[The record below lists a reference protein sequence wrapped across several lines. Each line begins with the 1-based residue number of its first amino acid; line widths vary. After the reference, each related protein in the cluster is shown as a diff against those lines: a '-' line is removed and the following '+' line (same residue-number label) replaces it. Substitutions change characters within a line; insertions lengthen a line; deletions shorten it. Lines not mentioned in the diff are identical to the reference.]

1 MVPNLSDW
9 TVVMVGKWNP
19 AIFSPDWVAHN
30 LLHVE
35 NVEAQLAVGPL
46 ASNVRYQT
54 EALLVIPQQD
64 RLVIGARNTEEA
76 TLLEVERCSKTAL
89 ELLGHTPIRA
99 LGVNFGFIES
109 EPPVDILKTFD
120 LADAGALSD
129 AGYQVRATDIIRSIY
144 IDSTILK
151 LRISLSDE
159 GAVHFH
165 FNFTS
170 QVATSQ
176 QAAELLQGRVL
187 DFRNKALDILSAVF
201 NLQGEGVT

>member
-1 MVPNLSDW
+1 MVPNLSEW
-9 TVVMVGKWNP
+9 TVVMVGQWNP

-30 LLHVE
+30 LLHIE

-46 ASNVRYQT
+46 VTNVRYQT
-54 EALLVIPQQD
+54 ETLLVIPQQD
-64 RLVIGARNTEEA
+64 RLIVGGRNAEEA
-76 TLLEVERCSKTAL
+76 TLLEMERCSKAAL

-99 LGVNFGFIES
+99 LGINFGFIES
-109 EPPVDILKTFD
+109 DPPTEMLRTFD

-129 AGYQVRATDIIRSIY
+129 AGYQVRATDITRSID
-144 IDSTILK
+144 IGSTILK
-151 LRISLSDE
+151 LKMSFSNE
-159 GAVHFH
+159 GTVRFH

-187 DFRNKALDILSAVF
+187 DYRNKALDILSAVF
-201 NLQGEGVT
+201 NLQGEGVI

>member
-1 MVPNLSDW
+1 
-9 TVVMVGKWNP
+9 MVGQWNP

-30 LLHVE
+30 LLHIE

-46 ASNVRYQT
+46 VTNVRYQT
-54 EALLVIPQQD
+54 ETLLVIPQQD
-64 RLVIGARNTEEA
+64 RLIVGGRNAEEA
-76 TLLEVERCSKTAL
+76 TLLEMERCSKAAL

-99 LGVNFGFIES
+99 LGINFGFIES
-109 EPPVDILKTFD
+109 DPPTEMLRTFD

-129 AGYQVRATDIIRSIY
+129 AGYQVRATDITRSID
-144 IDSTILK
+144 IGSTILK
-151 LRISLSDE
+151 LKMSFSNE
-159 GAVHFH
+159 GTVRFH

-187 DFRNKALDILSAVF
+187 DYRNKALDILSAVF
-201 NLQGEGVT
+201 NLQGEGVI

>member
-1 MVPNLSDW
+1 MVPNLSEW
-9 TVVMVGKWNP
+9 TVVMVGQWNP

-30 LLHVE
+30 LLHIE

-46 ASNVRYQT
+46 VTNVRYQT
-54 EALLVIPQQD
+54 ETLLVIPQQD
-64 RLVIGARNTEEA
+64 RLIVGGRNAEDA
-76 TLLEVERCSKTAL
+76 TLMEMERCSKAAL

-99 LGVNFGFIES
+99 LGINFGFIES
-109 EPPVDILKTFD
+109 DPPTEMLRTFD

-129 AGYQVRATDIIRSIY
+129 AGYQVRATDITRSID

-151 LRISLSDE
+151 LKMSLSDE
-159 GAVHFH
+159 GTVRFH

-187 DFRNKALDILSAVF
+187 DYRNKAHDIMSAVF
-201 NLQGEGVT
+201 NLQEEGVI